1 MDNIIKYM
9 IDEDLGFNDITT
21 DALIP
26 SEKIAKAKIISKST
40 GIIAGIKVVK
50 SIFEEYGLEISTFKE
65 DGEKVSLGDII
76 LEITGSARD
85 ILSLERTVLNLLMRM
100 SGIAT
105 ITSKMVLKVKN
116 MGLNVKI
123 AGTRKTSPALHKFDK
138 MAIAIG
144 GGDTH
149 RFRLDDMILIKD
161 NHIAVVGSVS
171 KAIELAKEKC
181 SFTKKIEVEVETTE
195 DAIIASS
202 LGVDIIMLDNMTPD
216 YIKKTIATLEK
227 QNLRKN
233 ILIDVSGRIN
243 EDNILEYAESGVDII
258 SLGFITH
265 SFNSLDISS
274 TIEF

>member
-9 IDEDLGFNDITT
+9 IDEDIGFTDITT

-26 SEKIAKAKIISKST
+26 PEKISKAKIISKDK
-40 GIIAGIKVVK
+40 GIIAGIKIAK
-50 SIFEEYGLEISTFKE
+50 SIFEKYDLEIATFKE
-65 DGEKVSLGDII
+65 DGDRVTSGDII
-76 LEITGSARD
+76 LEINGSAKD
-85 ILSLERTVLNLLMRM
+85 ILSLERTALNLIMRM

-105 ITSKMVLKVKN
+105 ITSKMVKNVRN

-149 RFRLDDMILIKD
+149 RFRLDDMVLIKD
-161 NHIAVVGSVS
+161 NHITVVGSVP

-181 SFTKKIEVEVETTE
+181 SFTKKIEIEVENTE
-195 DAIIASS
+195 DAIIASN
-202 LGVDIIMLDNMTPD
+202 LGADIVMLDNMRPND
-216 YIKKTIATLEK
+216 IKKTISILDK
-227 QNLRKN
+227 QNLREN
-233 ILIDVSGRIN
+233 VLIEVSGGIT

-265 SFNSLDISS
+265 SVNSLDISLI
-274 TIEF
+274 IES

>member
-1 MDNIIKYM
+1 MDDIVKYM
-9 IDEDLGFNDITT
+9 IDEDIGFSDITT

-26 SEKIAKAKIISKST
+26 HDKIANAQIISKDT
-40 GIIAGIKVVK
+40 GIIAGIDVVK
-50 SIFEEYGLEISTFKE
+50 SIFKEYGLEIAIFKE
-65 DGEKVSLGDII
+65 DGDKVAPGDTI
-76 LEITGSARD
+76 LEIKGSAKN
-85 ILSLERTVLNLLMRM
+85 ILSLERTALNLMMRM

-105 ITSKMVLKVKN
+105 ITSKMISKVKSKS
-116 MGLNVKI
+116 LNVKI

-149 RFRLDDMILIKD
+149 RFRLDDMVLIKD

-171 KAIELAKEKC
+171 KAIEMTREKC
-181 SFTKKIEVEVETTE
+181 SFTKKIEIEVETTE
-195 DAIIASS
+195 DAIIASD
-202 LGVDIIMLDNMTPD
+202 LGADIIMLDNMAP
-216 YIKKTIATLEK
+216 KTIKETIVVLEK
-227 QNLRKN
+227 KNLRKN
-233 ILIDVSGRIN
+233 VLIEVSGGIT

-265 SFNSLDISS
+265 SFNSLDISL